1 MKMIKTKNLTNKRNL
16 HLHVVRGV
24 LLVKKGLDLVPT
36 SVGSGALSLV
46 CVTRGNAKDRRKALR
61 SLGRETFRM
70 EIFTNR
76 HYVLDVSTFEW
87 GELTV
92 THPHSEP

>member
-1 MKMIKTKNLTNKRNL
+1 MKKLTNKTNL
-16 HLHVVRGV
+16 HLQVVRGV
-24 LLVKKGLDLVPT
+24 LLVKKGRELVPK
-36 SVGSGALSLV
+36 SVSSGTLALA

-61 SLGRETFRM
+61 SLNRETLRM

-76 HYVLDVSTFEW
+76 HYILGVSTYEC

-92 THPHSEP
+92 THPHSEPL

>member
-1 MKMIKTKNLTNKRNL
+1 MKTNKKNL
-16 HLHVVRGV
+16 HLQVVRGV
-24 LLVKKGLDLVPT
+24 LLVKKGLETVPT
-36 SVGSGALSLV
+36 SVGGGALALV

-61 SLGRETFRM
+61 ALNRKTLRM

-76 HYVLDVSTFEW
+76 HYLLDVSTKEW

-92 THPHSEP
+92 THPHS

>member
-1 MKMIKTKNLTNKRNL
+1 MKYPMIANKTNV
-16 HLHVVRGV
+16 HLQVVRGV
-24 LLVKKGLDLVPT
+24 LLIKKGTELVPT

-61 SLGRETFRM
+61 SLGRETLRQ

-76 HYVLDVSTFEW
+76 HYILGVSTFEW

-92 THPHSEP
+92 THPHSEPL

>member
-1 MKMIKTKNLTNKRNL
+1 MKIIMTKNLTNKRNL
-16 HLHVVRGV
+16 QVQVVRGV
-24 LLVKKGLDLVPT
+24 LIVKKGLELVPT

-61 SLGRETFRM
+61 SLGRETLRM

-76 HYVLDVSTFEW
+76 HYVLGVST
-87 GELTV
+87 LI
-92 THPHSEP
+92 HKN